1 VARDYLG
8 MDPETDRIIEEAI
21 ATLKKRGAI
30 IVDPVKFPD
39 YLLQAKEGLSSVI
52 MQSEFKT
59 QIGTYLTTLK
69 PGFPKTFDE
78 IVALAN
84 DPKTGYRSPEKAF
97 ALKYSASVALDL
109 DDPVYLAAK
118 NEGLAMVRSTFTAL
132 FTKYKLDA
140 IVYPT
145 VPRPATPIEL
155 GSGGATGTSAT
166 SFANQ
171 TGFPD
176 LIVPAGM
183 TKDGLPVTI
192 SFLGL
197 AFSEP
202 KLLGYGYDF
211 EQATQSIKLPKTT
224 PALPGDVITY

>member
-1 VARDYLG
+1 VKLKELG
-8 MDPETDRIIEEAI
+8 AV
-21 ATLKKRGAI
+21 
-30 IVDPVKFPD
+30 IVDPVKYPD
-39 YLLQAKEGLSSVI
+39 FLIQAKEGLSSVI

-59 QIGTYLTTLK
+59 QITTYLKTVK

-78 IVALAN
+78 LVERAN

-118 NEGLAMVRSTFTAL
+118 NEGLAMVRATFMAL

-140 IVYPT
+140 IIYPT
-145 VPRPATPIEL
+145 VPRPATPIAL
-155 GSGGATGTSAT
+155 GSGSAAGPSAT

-183 TKDGLPVTI
+183 TKDGLPVTL
-192 SFLGL
+192 SFFGP

-211 EQATQSIKLPKTT
+211 EQATQALTLPKTT
-224 PALPGDVITY
+224 PPLLGDVIAY